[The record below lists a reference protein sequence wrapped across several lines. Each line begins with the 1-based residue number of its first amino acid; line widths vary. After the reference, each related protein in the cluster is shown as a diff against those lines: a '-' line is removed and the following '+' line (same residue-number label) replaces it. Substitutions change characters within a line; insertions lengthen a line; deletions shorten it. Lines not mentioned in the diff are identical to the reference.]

1 MEQNHTISS
10 VYGSLK
16 ALNVVD
22 NQADFSRLCGKSAM
36 WFSCLKARRLNIT
49 ADAALTLAYKLRRK
63 ARTSICPNTYSK
75 LMLISDELL
84 ELAEKNI
91 EKKIDFEE
99 QWIDINESA

>member
-36 WFSCLKARRLNIT
+36 WFSCLKARRLSIT

-63 ARTSICPNTYSK
+63 ARTSICPTTYSK

-84 ELAEKNI
+84 EIAEKKI
-91 EKKIDFEE
+91 EKKIELSEKLTDE
-99 QWIDINESA
+99 NEST

>member
-1 MEQNHTISS
+1 MEQNHIISS
-10 VYGSLK
+10 VYDSLK

-63 ARTSICPNTYSK
+63 ARTSICPTTYSK

-84 ELAEKNI
+84 KLAEKNI

-99 QWIDINESA
+99 QWTDINESA

>member
-1 MEQNHTISS
+1 MEENHTISS
-10 VYGSLK
+10 VYDSLK
-16 ALNVVD
+16 ALNIVD

-63 ARTSICPNTYSK
+63 ARTSICPNIYSK

-99 QWIDINESA
+99 QWTDINESA

>member
-1 MEQNHTISS
+1 
-10 VYGSLK
+10 
-16 ALNVVD
+16 
-22 NQADFSRLCGKSAM
+22 M

-63 ARTSICPNTYSK
+63 ARTSICPTTYSK

-91 EKKIDFEE
+91 EKKIEFEE
-99 QWIDINESA
+99 QWTDINESA

>member
-1 MEQNHTISS
+1 MQQNHIISS
-10 VYGSLK
+10 VYDSLK

-63 ARTSICPNTYSK
+63 ARTSICPTTYSK

-99 QWIDINESA
+99 QWTDINESA